1 MKQKQKGWGLAT
13 MIVFMSILLAFLLLT
28 VIMVYN
34 FNRYKDTVIDS
45 QNNKEQ
51 QEPNINNTTIQKNL
65 RKYRS
70 YESRI
75 KQDAITYVYT
85 YYIDLNSGEAKITVE
100 DMVKEK
106 IMDNLIDP
114 EDDSV
119 CTGYALVKVED
130 GKIIS
135 TPYLKCDNYISAGY
149 EG

>member
-1 MKQKQKGWGLAT
+1 MKQKQKGWGLVT
-13 MIVFMSILLAFLLLT
+13 MIIFMSILLAFLLLT
-28 VIMVYN
+28 VIMVYS
-34 FNRYKDTVIDS
+34 FNRYKDNVINS
-45 QNNKEQ
+45 QNGK
-51 QEPNINNTTIQKNL
+51 QEPDINNTTIQKNI

-75 KQDAITYVYT
+75 KEDAITYAYT
-85 YYIDLNSGEAKITVE
+85 YYIDLNSGAAKITVE

-106 IMDNLIDP
+106 IMNNLIDP

-135 TPYLKCDNYISAGY
+135 TPYLKCENYISAGY
-149 EG
+149 EE